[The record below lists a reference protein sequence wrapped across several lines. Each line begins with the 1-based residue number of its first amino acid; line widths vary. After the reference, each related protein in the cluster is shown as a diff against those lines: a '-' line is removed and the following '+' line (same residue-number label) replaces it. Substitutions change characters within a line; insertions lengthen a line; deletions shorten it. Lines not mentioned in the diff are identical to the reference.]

1 MLECHIISCQL
12 HKTAQQDKLGYKKLE
27 SEEQEQ
33 TNVKDRAQS
42 SRSKMCHEWINT

>member
-12 HKTAQQDKLGYKKLE
+12 HKTAQQDKEGYKKLE

-42 SRSKMCHEWINT
+42 SRSKMTPNF